1 MKVPEW
7 YSRSWLYLL
16 SEIQRRGSHWVQR
29 CIRKPI
35 HIDINGVPVT
45 KHAVRL
51 TTGTLVINIIYFV
64 LLDRLMMAAVQ
75 RRTGPY
81 NVGYF
86 GLLQP
91 MDDGLKLVK
100 NEVII
105 PKKSSCILFLVV
117 PNLFFYCSLIL
128 WSIIPLEG
136 FCYNMD
142 FTFNIFLQ
150 LFISNVQVVTNMSSG
165 VTSNSKYT
173 TYGSLRIGGQ
183 ILS

>member
-1 MKVPEW
+1 MNNV
-7 YSRSWLYLL
+7 YFL
-16 SEIQRRGSHWVQR
+16 H
-29 CIRKPI
+29 
-35 HIDINGVPVT
+35 

-128 WSIIPLEG
+128 
-136 FCYNMD
+136 
-142 FTFNIFLQ
+142 FTSLSMTCSSTCSG
-150 LFISNVQVVTNMSSG
+150 ISSFKLVFTLSVIL
-165 VTSNSKYT
+165 SNSVSSY
-173 TYGSLRIGGQ
+173 R
-183 ILS
+183 

>member
-1 MKVPEW
+1 MIT
-7 YSRSWLYLL
+7 L
-16 SEIQRRGSHWVQR
+16 G
-29 CIRKPI
+29 IRKLVVQVGYYSLFTI
-35 HIDINGVPVT
+35 
-45 KHAVRL
+45 
-51 TTGTLVINIIYFV
+51 GTLVINIIYFV

-117 PNLFFYCSLIL
+117 P
-128 WSIIPLEG
+128 
-136 FCYNMD
+136 MV
-142 FTFNIFLQ
+142 
-150 LFISNVQVVTNMSSG
+150 IS
-165 VTSNSKYT
+165 
-173 TYGSLRIGGQ
+173 GSTWVI
-183 ILS
+183 

>member
-1 MKVPEW
+1 MKVRKTIVISTTQHKPC
-7 YSRSWLYLL
+7 SRTIISNYTFDLMSIPLFT
-16 SEIQRRGSHWVQR
+16 I
-29 CIRKPI
+29 
-35 HIDINGVPVT
+35 
-45 KHAVRL
+45 
-51 TTGTLVINIIYFV
+51 GTLVINIIYFV

-128 WSIIPLEG
+128 
-136 FCYNMD
+136 
-142 FTFNIFLQ
+142 FTSLSMTCSSTCSG
-150 LFISNVQVVTNMSSG
+150 ISSFKLVFTLSVIL
-165 VTSNSKYT
+165 SNSVSSY
-173 TYGSLRIGGQ
+173 R
-183 ILS
+183 

>member
-1 MKVPEW
+1 MKGYDE
-7 YSRSWLYLL
+7 
-16 SEIQRRGSHWVQR
+16 GSLNV
-29 CIRKPI
+29 
-35 HIDINGVPVT
+35 VT
-45 KHAVRL
+45 ILHTDRPSPL
-51 TTGTLVINIIYFV
+51 ILFTIGTLVINIIYFV

-128 WSIIPLEG
+128 
-136 FCYNMD
+136 
-142 FTFNIFLQ
+142 
-150 LFISNVQVVTNMSSG
+150 
-165 VTSNSKYT
+165 
-173 TYGSLRIGGQ
+173 
-183 ILS
+183 

>member
-1 MKVPEW
+1 MVTGEHSFSTTEPKVT
-7 YSRSWLYLL
+7 YSYRNYIPLKIIEYWTFV
-16 SEIQRRGSHWVQR
+16 I
-29 CIRKPI
+29 
-35 HIDINGVPVT
+35 
-45 KHAVRL
+45 
-51 TTGTLVINIIYFV
+51 TGTLVINIIYFV

>member
-1 MKVPEW
+1 MRIKGVVVW
-7 YSRSWLYLL
+7 
-16 SEIQRRGSHWVQR
+16 IK
-29 CIRKPI
+29 CIVNKI
-35 HIDINGVPVT
+35 
-45 KHAVRL
+45 
-51 TTGTLVINIIYFV
+51 TTSNTGKGLFTIGTLVINIIYFV

-117 PNLFFYCSLIL
+117 PNLFF
-128 WSIIPLEG
+128 
-136 FCYNMD
+136 D
-142 FTFNIFLQ
+142 
-150 LFISNVQVVTNMSSG
+150 
-165 VTSNSKYT
+165 
-173 TYGSLRIGGQ
+173 R
-183 ILS
+183 

>member
-1 MKVPEW
+1 MDLLPCRPQFKLLFVF
-7 YSRSWLYLL
+7 SLYILPDRELSNSLL
-16 SEIQRRGSHWVQR
+16 PKFYNWKLSSSLFTI
-29 CIRKPI
+29 
-35 HIDINGVPVT
+35 
-45 KHAVRL
+45 
-51 TTGTLVINIIYFV
+51 GTLVINIIYFV

-165 VTSNSKYT
+165 VTSNSK
-173 TYGSLRIGGQ
+173 
-183 ILS
+183 

>member
-1 MKVPEW
+1 M
-7 YSRSWLYLL
+7 RSDNMALYRDLTLYNFVYIESGWLFT
-16 SEIQRRGSHWVQR
+16 I
-29 CIRKPI
+29 
-35 HIDINGVPVT
+35 
-45 KHAVRL
+45 
-51 TTGTLVINIIYFV
+51 GTLVINIIYFV

-128 WSIIPLEG
+128 
-136 FCYNMD
+136 
-142 FTFNIFLQ
+142 
-150 LFISNVQVVTNMSSG
+150 
-165 VTSNSKYT
+165 
-173 TYGSLRIGGQ
+173 
-183 ILS
+183 

>member
-1 MKVPEW
+1 MN
-7 YSRSWLYLL
+7 YLKPHYY
-16 SEIQRRGSHWVQR
+16 RRGLA
-29 CIRKPI
+29 P
-35 HIDINGVPVT
+35 GVT
-45 KHAVRL
+45 TFLHKHAVRL

-128 WSIIPLEG
+128 
-136 FCYNMD
+136 
-142 FTFNIFLQ
+142 
-150 LFISNVQVVTNMSSG
+150 
-165 VTSNSKYT
+165 
-173 TYGSLRIGGQ
+173 
-183 ILS
+183 

>member
-1 MKVPEW
+1 MW
-7 YSRSWLYLL
+7 FL
-16 SEIQRRGSHWVQR
+16 H
-29 CIRKPI
+29 
-35 HIDINGVPVT
+35 

-128 WSIIPLEG
+128 
-136 FCYNMD
+136 
-142 FTFNIFLQ
+142 FTSLSMTCSSTCSG
-150 LFISNVQVVTNMSSG
+150 ISSFKLVFTLSVIL
-165 VTSNSKYT
+165 SNSVSSY
-173 TYGSLRIGGQ
+173 R
-183 ILS
+183 

>member
-1 MKVPEW
+1 MDTLGGVVP
-7 YSRSWLYLL
+7 
-16 SEIQRRGSHWVQR
+16 
-29 CIRKPI
+29 
-35 HIDINGVPVT
+35 INGYQVDYRNASQVT
-45 KHAVRL
+45 FFNLVL
-51 TTGTLVINIIYFV
+51 FTIGTLVINIIYFV

-128 WSIIPLEG
+128 
-136 FCYNMD
+136 
-142 FTFNIFLQ
+142 
-150 LFISNVQVVTNMSSG
+150 
-165 VTSNSKYT
+165 
-173 TYGSLRIGGQ
+173 
-183 ILS
+183 

>member
-1 MKVPEW
+1 MLFLDQIGFPGTESSSK
-7 YSRSWLYLL
+7 Y
-16 SEIQRRGSHWVQR
+16 
-29 CIRKPI
+29 KA
-35 HIDINGVPVT
+35 PVNEVYWSIIFEMYEVILFT
-45 KHAVRL
+45 I
-51 TTGTLVINIIYFV
+51 GTLVINIIYFV

-128 WSIIPLEG
+128 
-136 FCYNMD
+136 
-142 FTFNIFLQ
+142 
-150 LFISNVQVVTNMSSG
+150 
-165 VTSNSKYT
+165 
-173 TYGSLRIGGQ
+173 
-183 ILS
+183 

>member
-1 MKVPEW
+1 MVYYEE
-7 YSRSWLYLL
+7 YSTK
-16 SEIQRRGSHWVQR
+16 GSYHVGYGY
-29 CIRKPI
+29 II
-35 HIDINGVPVT
+35 IFLH

-128 WSIIPLEG
+128 
-136 FCYNMD
+136 
-142 FTFNIFLQ
+142 
-150 LFISNVQVVTNMSSG
+150 
-165 VTSNSKYT
+165 
-173 TYGSLRIGGQ
+173 
-183 ILS
+183 

>member
-1 MKVPEW
+1 MKFTIV
-7 YSRSWLYLL
+7 SQL
-16 SEIQRRGSHWVQR
+16 GSL
-29 CIRKPI
+29 
-35 HIDINGVPVT
+35 D

-128 WSIIPLEG
+128 
-136 FCYNMD
+136 
-142 FTFNIFLQ
+142 
-150 LFISNVQVVTNMSSG
+150 
-165 VTSNSKYT
+165 
-173 TYGSLRIGGQ
+173 
-183 ILS
+183 

>member
-1 MKVPEW
+1 MNNV
-7 YSRSWLYLL
+7 YFL
-16 SEIQRRGSHWVQR
+16 H
-29 CIRKPI
+29 
-35 HIDINGVPVT
+35 

-173 TYGSLRIGGQ
+173 TYGSLRIGTQ
-183 ILS
+183 VKHIIHLQLCWRFILRCLFCSVGFI

>member
-1 MKVPEW
+1 MMW
-7 YSRSWLYLL
+7 FL
-16 SEIQRRGSHWVQR
+16 H
-29 CIRKPI
+29 
-35 HIDINGVPVT
+35 

-128 WSIIPLEG
+128 
-136 FCYNMD
+136 
-142 FTFNIFLQ
+142 FTSLSMTCSSTCSG
-150 LFISNVQVVTNMSSG
+150 ISSFKLVFTLSVIL
-165 VTSNSKYT
+165 SNSVSSY
-173 TYGSLRIGGQ
+173 R
-183 ILS
+183 

>member
-1 MKVPEW
+1 MIDNIGYGSLIKYNSIGP
-7 YSRSWLYLL
+7 SGTSI
-16 SEIQRRGSHWVQR
+16 SAQRKLVDLFT
-29 CIRKPI
+29 I
-35 HIDINGVPVT
+35 
-45 KHAVRL
+45 
-51 TTGTLVINIIYFV
+51 GTLVINIIYFV

-128 WSIIPLEG
+128 
-136 FCYNMD
+136 
-142 FTFNIFLQ
+142 
-150 LFISNVQVVTNMSSG
+150 
-165 VTSNSKYT
+165 
-173 TYGSLRIGGQ
+173 
-183 ILS
+183 

>member
-1 MKVPEW
+1 MSYGTRNASSSVFNLTFIGIFDFVFHLVELSRGLLLLNLPYRTVPGIYCW
-7 YSRSWLYLL
+7 RFHVAGLFLFT
-16 SEIQRRGSHWVQR
+16 I
-29 CIRKPI
+29 II
-35 HIDINGVPVT
+35 FNI
-45 KHAVRL
+45 
-51 TTGTLVINIIYFV
+51 GTLVINIIYFV

-86 GLLQP
+86 GLLQS

-136 FCYNMD
+136 FCYNIYNLVL
-142 FTFNIFLQ
+142 NI
-150 LFISNVQVVTNMSSG
+150 
-165 VTSNSKYT
+165 
-173 TYGSLRIGGQ
+173 LR
-183 ILS
+183 

>member
-1 MKVPEW
+1 MWCIFLFWKW
-7 YSRSWLYLL
+7 RKY
-16 SEIQRRGSHWVQR
+16 SEIFPFYFKEKYDRNYGS
-29 CIRKPI
+29 I
-35 HIDINGVPVT
+35 
-45 KHAVRL
+45 L
-51 TTGTLVINIIYFV
+51 TIVITSLVINIIYFV

-117 PNLFFYCSLIL
+117 PNLFFYFSLIL
-128 WSIIPLEG
+128 WCIIPLHS
-136 FCYNMD
+136 FCYSVD

-150 LFISNVQVVTNMSSG
+150 VFISNLNVVTNVSSG